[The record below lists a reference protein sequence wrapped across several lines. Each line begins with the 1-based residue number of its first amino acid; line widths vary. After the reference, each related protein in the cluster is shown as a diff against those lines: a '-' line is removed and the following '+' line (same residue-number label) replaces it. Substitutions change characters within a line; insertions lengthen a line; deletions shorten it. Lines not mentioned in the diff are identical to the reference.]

1 MTKTTRK
8 FLAVGMALSL
18 VAVVLGSPNEQD
30 ASLKQIAGYRE
41 WTRLN
46 EKPISVVD
54 YSSGGG

>member
-1 MTKTTRK
+1 MTKTSRRV
-8 FLAVGMALSL
+8 LAFGLALSL
-18 VAVVLGSPNEQD
+18 VGVVLAGPNEQD
-30 ASLKQIAGYRE
+30 AILKQIAGYRE